1 MNPQATIAAKDG
13 TKLDASVVNLA
24 KAIRTVESGGNY
36 EARGASG
43 EHGAYQWMPG
53 NYEAG
58 AKKYGIDPKDKNP
71 INQDKVA
78 YNTLKEWK
86 DQGLT
91 PAQIAA
97 KWNSGSSTGW
107 EKKVGTNKQGVK
119 YDVPAYVGNVI
130 NAFRAVKAGQ
140 EPIGT
145 SKPQPGGPDEPQ
157 AAQEGYKP
165 WFEANPNDNPLMVGA
180 KALGNVVPGVF
191 NAAKGALSALNPINT
206 LQNLAAIPGAF
217 QEAVAANK
225 GSVGTTLGRAATS
238 LPGEAVGAF
247 GLRPALQGVSGV
259 AGYLTG
265 DRIGKGE
272 DLAPAANAFT
282 ENPFGSALPV
292 VIAARMG
299 AGAVDSATAAI
310 DAARMKGY
318 VSNIGKNTA
327 EGVPIPRSIATS
339 LEPKVEAAVTG
350 IARPV
355 MGAARSVF
363 GRASEAV
370 SPTVQPLSALEQ
382 QLKDLKAGAAKVST
396 EAEKAAYSSKIG
408 EVQKAIETHP
418 ERTAAG
424 KVVQGE
430 VSDAAL
436 AARTLPKIDTAGVK
450 TYSDLSGRLQSRITE
465 DLAKVDKEYAASK
478 TRTKLAKLKTTV
490 ESDVG
495 GVKASA
501 QINYVEEAL
510 KGLQELYF
518 KTKDPA
524 SLARIKAVAEQAR
537 RQGLTADQIN
547 RIAREYGTEFGKKA
561 FSARTGDPLTS
572 TNAQAFENVRTGVKE
587 TARGFLKTDAAKA
600 LDKGVADMI
609 KVKKLVDDMAEK
621 VNKLEQRVTKRN
633 VIEKVGRALGTAVD
647 MATFGGL
654 KAFVAR
660 IFPSNVGLK
669 VQNSIDLQNQLSS
682 NLELLKSL
690 EKMDDASFSTTFA
703 GIIKRAAGAL
713 NQLPE
718 ARVSTQSPYVFG
730 GQARELA
737 Q

>member
-24 KAIRTVESGGNY
+24 KAVRTVESGGNY
-36 EARGASG
+36 DARGASG

-58 AKKYGIDPKDKNP
+58 AKKYGIDPKDKSP

-78 YNTLKEWK
+78 YNTIKEWK

-157 AAQEGYKP
+157 APQAAPEGYQP
-165 WFEANPNDNPLMVGA
+165 WFHAEQGDNGLVAGL
-180 KALGNVVPGVF
+180 KAAGNVIPSAF
-191 NAAKGALSALNPINT
+191 NFGANVLKALNPVNT
-206 LQNLAAIPGAF
+206 LETLSQIPGAF
-217 QEAVAANK
+217 KGALEANQ
-225 GSVGTTLGRAATS
+225 GNVGLTLGRTAAA
-238 LPGEAVGAF
+238 LPGEAYKAVAPKGTQE
-247 GLRPALQGVSGV
+247 LLSGDV
-259 AGYLTG
+259 AGAT
-265 DRIGKGE
+265 KTFTE
-272 DLAPAANAFT
+272 DPFGQVAPYAFLVKPAA
-282 ENPFGSALPV
+282 
-292 VIAARMG
+292 R
-299 AGAVDSATAAI
+299 AVDRTTAAI

-318 VSNIGKNTA
+318 VSDIGRNTA
-327 EGVPIPRSIATS
+327 EGTPIPRSIATN
-339 LEPKVEAAVTG
+339 LEPAVESAVTG

-355 MGAARSVF
+355 MSAARSVF

-396 EAEKAAYSSKIG
+396 EAEKSAYSSKIG

-424 KVVQGE
+424 KIVQGE
-430 VSDAAL
+430 TSDAAL
-436 AARTLPKIDTAGVK
+436 AARTLPKIDTAGVS
-450 TYSDLSGRLQSRITE
+450 TYSDLSGRLQARISE

-478 TRTKLAKLKTTV
+478 TRTKLAALKTTV

-501 QINYVEEAL
+501 KINYVEEAL
-510 KGLQELYF
+510 RGLQELYF

-572 TNAQAFENVRTGVKE
+572 VNAQAFENIRSGVKE
-587 TARGFLKTDAAKA
+587 TSRGFLKTDAAKA
-600 LDKGVADMI
+600 LDKGIADMI

-718 ARVSTQSPYVFG
+718 ARMSTQSPYVFG
-730 GQARELA
+730 GRQRELT

>member
-1 MNPQATIAAKDG
+1 MNPQATIVAKDG

-36 EARGASG
+36 DARGASG

-58 AKKYGIDPKDKNP
+58 AKKYGIATTDKSP

-107 EKKVGTNKQGVK
+107 EKKVGTNEQGIK

-130 NAFRAVKAGQ
+130 NAFRAVKSGQ

-157 AAQEGYKP
+157 EAPEGYKP
-165 WFEANPNDNPLMVGA
+165 WFQAGENDNPLVAGA
-180 KALGNVVPGVF
+180 KALGNVIPSAF
-191 NAAKGALSALNPINT
+191 NFGKNMVSALNPVKT
-206 LQNLAAIPGAF
+206 LETLGQIPGAF
-217 QEAVAANK
+217 SALAEQRGGALPALGAVAKEVPGAL
-225 GSVGTTLGRAATS
+225 GEFVPSGTRQLF
-238 LPGEAVGAF
+238 F
-247 GLRPALQGVSGV
+247 G
-259 AGYLTG
+259 
-265 DRIGKGE
+265 
-272 DLAPAANAFT
+272 DLAGAQKAFT
-282 ENPFGSALPV
+282 EDPFGQVAPYAFLAKP
-292 VIAARMG
+292 AARG
-299 AGAVDSATAAI
+299 VDTLRSRAAMADYTANLEQNVR
-310 DAARMKGY
+310 ARMPIPKP
-318 VSNIGKNTA
+318 ITTA
-327 EGVPIPRSIATS
+327 ETA
-339 LEPKVEAAVTG
+339 VESAVTG

-355 MGAARSVF
+355 MGVARSVF
-363 GRASEAV
+363 GRATEAV
-370 SPTVQPLSALEQ
+370 SREPVLP
-382 QLKDLKAGAAKVST
+382 AKV
-396 EAEKAAYSSKIG
+396 
-408 EVQKAIETHP
+408 
-418 ERTAAG
+418 AG
-424 KVVQGE
+424 KIVRGATTAEQE
-430 VSDAAL
+430 I
-436 AARTLPKIDTAGVK
+436 AARVLPKIDTAGVK
-450 TYSDLSGRLQSRITE
+450 TYSDLSGKLQSRITE
-465 DLAKVDKEYAASK
+465 DLAKVDKEYAKSK

-561 FSARTGDPLTS
+561 FSKGPDQRPLTS
-572 TNAQAFENVRTGVKE
+572 VNAQMFENIRSGVKD

-600 LDKGVADMI
+600 LDKGIGEMI
-609 KVKKLVDDMAEK
+609 KVKKMVDEVVEK
-621 VNKLEQRVTKRN
+621 VNALEQRITKRN
-633 VIEKVGRALGTAVD
+633 L
-647 MATFGGL
+647 
-654 KAFVAR
+654 
-660 IFPSNVGLK
+660 
-669 VQNSIDLQNQLSS
+669 VQKI
-682 NLELLKSL
+682 
-690 EKMDDASFSTTFA
+690 TH
-703 GIIKRAAGAL
+703 AAGSAFETVTGGAISTLFTKVFLRSNIGMKEMNFFETEAQLAKNLATLKKLVAAELNCMNPISPAGPIILGCIPDSFLLIAL
-713 NQLPE
+713 
-718 ARVSTQSPYVFG
+718 TQAGDIPSGLQYLINK
-730 GQARELA
+730 ES
-737 Q
+737 

>member
-36 EARGASG
+36 DARGANG

-58 AKKYGIDPKDKNP
+58 AKKYGIDTKDKSP

-97 KWNSGSSTGW
+97 KWNSGGTEW
-107 EKKVGTNKQGVK
+107 EGKVGTNKQGVK
-119 YDVPAYVGNVI
+119 YDVPAYVGKVVD
-130 NAFRAVKAGQ
+130 AFRAVKAGQ
-140 EPIGT
+140 EPIGAA
-145 SKPQPGGPDEPQ
+145 KPQPGGPDEPQ
-157 AAQEGYKP
+157 AAPEGYKP
-165 WFEANPNDNPLMVGA
+165 WFGAKEGDSGLVAGA
-180 KALGNVVPGVF
+180 KALGNLVPSAFNFGKNVV
-191 NAAKGALSALNPINT
+191 SALNPLKTIE
-206 LQNLAAIPGAF
+206 NLAAIPGAF
-217 QEAVAANK
+217 QEAVMANQGK
-225 GSVGTTLGRAATS
+225 VGTTLGRAATS
-238 LPGEAVGAF
+238 LPGELVKAAVPQGTRELFSGDLAGAAKSFTEDPFGQVAPYAFLAKPAARGVDALRNKAAMSDYMANLEANTRIGPAF
-247 GLRPALQGVSGV
+247 GGRPAP
-259 AGYLTG
+259 
-265 DRIGKGE
+265 IPK
-272 DLAPAANAFT
+272 P
-282 ENPFGSALPV
+282 
-292 VIAARMG
+292 I
-299 AGAVDSATAAI
+299 TAAE
-310 DAARMKGY
+310 
-318 VSNIGKNTA
+318 TA
-327 EGVPIPRSIATS
+327 
-339 LEPKVEAAVTG
+339 VESAVTG

-370 SPTVQPLSALEQ
+370 SPTVQPLSVLEQ
-382 QLKDLKAGAAKVST
+382 QLKDLKAGAAKVKT
-396 EAEKAAYSSKIG
+396 DAEKAVYSTRIG
-408 EVQKAIETHP
+408 ELQKEIQAHP
-418 ERTAAG
+418 SLKIAG
-424 KVVQGE
+424 KIVQGE
-430 VSDAAL
+430 MSDAAL
-436 AARTLPKIDTAGVK
+436 AARVLPKIDMKGSNK
-450 TYSDLSGRLQSRITE
+450 TYSEISSRLQSRITE

-478 TRTKLAKLKTTV
+478 TRTKLANLKTTV

-501 QINYVEEAL
+501 KINYVEEAL

-524 SLARIKAVAEQAR
+524 SLARIKAVAKQAR

-572 TNAQAFENVRTGVKE
+572 VNAQAFENIRSGVKD

-654 KAFVAR
+654 RAFVGR
-660 IFPSNVGLK
+660 IFPSNIGLK
-669 VQNSIDLQNQLSS
+669 TQNSLDLQNQLSR
-682 NLELLKSL
+682 NLDLLKNL
-690 EKMDDASFSTTFA
+690 EKMDDASFSTALA
-703 GIIKRAAGAL
+703 GIIKEAAGAL
-713 NQLPE
+713 NRLPE
-718 ARVSTQSPYVFG
+718 AQVSVQPPYVFG
-730 GQARELA
+730 GRPKELA

>member
-1 MNPQATIAAKDG
+1 MNPQATIVAKDG

-36 EARGASG
+36 DARGASG

-58 AKKYGIDPKDKNP
+58 AKKYGIVATDKSP

-157 AAQEGYKP
+157 EAPEGYKP
-165 WFEANPNDNPLMVGA
+165 WFEANPNDNSLMAGA
-180 KALGNVVPGVF
+180 KALGNVIPSAF
-191 NAAKGALSALNPINT
+191 NFGKNVVSALNPVKT
-206 LQNLAAIPGAF
+206 LETLGQIPGAF
-217 QEAVAANK
+217 QEAVTANK
-225 GSVGTTLGRAATS
+225 GSIGTTLGRVATS
-238 LPGEAVGAF
+238 FPGELVNAAVPQGTREIFSGDIAGATKTFTEDPF
-247 GLRPALQGVSGV
+247 GQV
-259 AGYLTG
+259 APYAF
-265 DRIGKGE
+265 
-272 DLAPAANAFT
+272 LAKPAAR
-282 ENPFGSALPV
+282 GVDALRNK
-292 VIAARMG
+292 AAM
-299 AGAVDSATAAI
+299 AD
-310 DAARMKGY
+310 Y
-318 VSNIGKNTA
+318 VKNLEANTRA
-327 EGVPIPRSIATS
+327 GVPIPKATS
-339 LEPKVEAAVTG
+339 ATETAVESAVTG

-363 GRASEAV
+363 GRATEAV
-370 SPTVQPLSALEQ
+370 SREPVLP
-382 QLKDLKAGAAKVST
+382 AKV
-396 EAEKAAYSSKIG
+396 
-408 EVQKAIETHP
+408 
-418 ERTAAG
+418 AG
-424 KVVQGE
+424 KIVRGATTAEQE
-430 VSDAAL
+430 I
-436 AARTLPKIDTAGVK
+436 AARVLPKIDTAGVK
-450 TYSDLSGRLQSRITE
+450 TYSDLSGKLQSRITE
-465 DLAKVDKEYAASK
+465 DLAKVDKEYAKSK

-547 RIAREYGTEFGKKA
+547 RIAREYGTEFGAKA
-561 FSARTGDPLTS
+561 FNKKTDAPLTS
-572 TNAQAFENVRTGVKE
+572 VNAQAYENVRSGVKE
-587 TARGFLKTDAAKA
+587 TSRGFLKTDAAKA
-600 LDKGVADMI
+600 LDKGIGEMI
-609 KVKKLVDDMAEK
+609 KVKKMVDEVVEK
-621 VNKLEQRVTKRN
+621 VNGLEQRITKRN
-633 VIEKVGRALGTAVD
+633 LMQKITHAAGSAFETVTGGAISTLFTKVFLRSNIGMKEMNFFETEAQLAKNL
-647 MATFGGL
+647 ATL
-654 KAFVAR
+654 KKLVAADDATLVSA
-660 IFPSNVGLK
+660 IAGM
-669 VQNSIDLQNQLSS
+669 
-682 NLELLKSL
+682 LKS
-690 EKMDDASFSTTFA
+690 AGST
-703 GIIKRAAGAL
+703 L

-718 ARVSTQSPYVFG
+718 ARVSMQSPYVFG
-730 GQARELA
+730 GRPRELA